1 MVGRLKYFKSRAL
14 SEADINEMRHLKN
27 RECYKATSLNFA
39 SIFIFIIIVV
49 LNPKIAFSQDSIPD
63 TIKTIDSTIIAVVLG
78 FVPQD
83 SPTPSALV
91 YKLKESE
98 PPKTINLSQIVEVVD
113 GQSGNM
119 LYQNNISK
127 AMKVVFIPDS
137 IPDTIKTVD
146 ETILGIV
153 MGFVPENSSFPRALV
168 YRPNESE
175 PAITLLLNQVVEVV
189 DGQTGYPIYQNND
202 PSNLK
207 NKLDFLNE
215 YNNTIGCA
223 VIVVVIVVGTVL
235 IGLSSFSLPPL

>member
-1 MVGRLKYFKSRAL
+1 MTGMDEMRRLK
-14 SEADINEMRHLKN
+14 NM
-27 RECYKATSLNFA
+27 ECYKATCLKFA
-39 SIFIFIIIVV
+39 SIFIFVIIIL
-49 LNPKIAFSQDSIPD
+49 LNPKIASSQDSTPD

-98 PPKTINLSQIVEVVD
+98 PLKTINLSQIVEVVD
-113 GQSGNM
+113 GQTGIM
-119 LYQNNISK
+119 IYHNNFSK
-127 AMKVVFIPDS
+127 TVKVVFIPDS

-146 ETILGIV
+146 ETIFGIV
-153 MGFVPENSSFPRALV
+153 MGFVPENSSFPQALV
-168 YRPNESE
+168 YRSNESE

-207 NKLDFLNE
+207 NKLDFMNE

-223 VIVVVIVVGTVL
+223 VVVVVL
-235 IGLSSFSLPPL
+235 VMMTFLAAFGLP